1 MTYFRLLICLIV
13 FACLNTTLSLTR
25 RYAAI
30 VIDAHSGKVLD
41 EEDADKTCHPASL
54 TKMMTLYMVFEALKS
69 GRITMNTRVP
79 ISSHAA
85 RQSPS
90 KLGLRPGSS
99 VTVETIIK
107 ALTTKS
113 ANDCAAAIA
122 EYLGGSES
130 NFASQMT
137 RKARALKM
145 PNTIF
150 KNASGLPNPNQI
162 TTARDMA
169 TLGRSLYLHFPKDYH
184 HFRLK
189 AFHFR
194 GIVHRNHNHLLNRN
208 GKDAFKID
216 GFKTGYIAASGFN
229 LAASAVLT
237 GEDNKPRRLIT
248 VVLGG
253 PNRHWRDRRVLE
265 LFDSNFR
272 RIGIGRGATKVSI
285 AKEDDEDDSEVTEFL
300 KEEREAPKSPLRPI
314 AVSWPPPSSQP
325 SVKKA
330 SASDLWAVQ
339 MGTYNSREEARHIA
353 TKALRILKSGEV
365 STPKVSKGRKSSYGA
380 RLFGISREEAT
391 TVCKRYAPK
400 GKECRVLAAN

>member
-1 MTYFRLLICLIV
+1 MTYFRLLICIIFLTS
-13 FACLNTTLSLTR
+13 FNTTLSLTP

-41 EEDADKTCHPASL
+41 QEGADKICHPASL
-54 TKMMTLYMVFEALKS
+54 TKMMTLYMVFEALKA
-69 GRITMNTRVP
+69 GRITMYSRVP

-169 TLGRSLYLHFPKDYH
+169 TLGRALYLHFPKDYH

-189 AFHFR
+189 AFNFR
-194 GIVHRNHNHLLNRN
+194 GIVHRNHNHLLDRN
-208 GKDAFKID
+208 GID

-229 LAASAVLT
+229 LAASAVRV

-265 LFDSNFR
+265 LFDNNFR
-272 RIGIGRGATKVSI
+272 RIGIGRGAAKVSI
-285 AKEDDEDDSEVTEFL
+285 TKNEDEDEDDSEVSDFL
-300 KEEREAPKSPLRPI
+300 KEENDAPKDSLRPI
-314 AVSWPPPSSQP
+314 PVSWPPPSSQP
-325 SVKKA
+325 KRQKSPA
-330 SASDLWAVQ
+330 TDLWAVQ
-339 MGTYNSREEARHIA
+339 MGTYHSREEAKHIA
-353 TKALRILKSGEV
+353 TKALRILKSGEI
-365 STPKVSKGRKSSYGA
+365 STPRVSKGRKSSYGA

-391 TVCKRYAPK
+391 TVCRRYAPK
-400 GKECRVLAAN
+400 GKECRILAAN